1 MRSAGLIL
9 VFALLFLAQP
19 ASGTADEAVRSVRV
33 VNFPAVQKVQ
43 GEVTIPAPVPHAALV
58 RLRDITVPPVE
69 PSERG
74 RLIDAG
80 VVVAEGYTGVVL
92 SLSARAA
99 GRALRSGEIGAYLI
113 PDEETVMQAYEED
126 GLLQFPLEISAPLT
140 QGTLRMH
147 ASQQDR
153 KTLAFPRY
161 RVRLYNT
168 TDKTVSV
175 NLFAYLTH

>member
-1 MRSAGLIL
+1 MRSATL
-9 VFALLFLAQP
+9 VLALMLLFLTLP
-19 ASGTADEAVRSVRV
+19 AAGAADEAIRAVRV

-43 GEVTIPAPVPHAALV
+43 GEVTIPVAVPHASLV
-58 RLRDITVPPVE
+58 SLRDVTVPPVE

-80 VVVAEGYTGVVL
+80 VVAAEGYTGVVL
-92 SLSARAA
+92 SLSGRAA
-99 GRALRSGEIGAYLI
+99 GRALRSGAVGAYLI

-126 GLLQFPLEISAPLT
+126 GLLQFPIEISAPLT
-140 QGTLRMH
+140 QGTSRMH
-147 ASQQDR
+147 ASQQER
-153 KTLAFPRY
+153 RTLGFPRY

-175 NLFAYLTH
+175 NLFAYLTQ